1 ATELGLAAR
10 ALKVSLRNLPR
21 MPLPAII
28 HWQGNHWMVLLDV
41 TPRLVRVA
49 DPASGTLR
57 RIPRAEFE
65 QNWSGY
71 AALFDYTVAFEK
83 APEGSSSVAWIAPFL
98 RQHRQ
103 ALLQAVSLA
112 GVATALLL
120 LLPIFTQVG
129 VDKVIVERD
138 LDLLKLCVG
147 GMFVT
152 GAFTFASSLLQQY
165 LLSFVAVHLDTGML
179 DFLMRNMLALPMS
192 YFQ

>member
-1 ATELGLAAR
+1 IRQLCHTAQDGTTLKGLTHAATELGLAAR

-41 TPRLVRVA
+41 SPRWVRVA

-57 RIPRAEFE
+57 RIPRSEFE

-71 AALFDYTVAFEK
+71 AALFDYTVAFEE
-83 APEGSSSVAWIAPFL
+83 APEGTSSAAWVAPFL

-103 ALLQAVSLA
+103 PLLQALLLA

-120 LLPIFTQVG
+120 LLPIFTQVV
-129 VDKVIVERD
+129 VDKVIVDRD
-138 LDLLKLCVG
+138 LD
-147 GMFVT
+147 
-152 GAFTFASSLLQQY
+152 
-165 LLSFVAVHLDTGML
+165 
-179 DFLMRNMLALPMS
+179 
-192 YFQ
+192 